1 MANALFETAAS
12 TAASD
17 GLTLLPT
24 AVAFTA

>member
-17 GLTLLPT
+17 GLTLLAA